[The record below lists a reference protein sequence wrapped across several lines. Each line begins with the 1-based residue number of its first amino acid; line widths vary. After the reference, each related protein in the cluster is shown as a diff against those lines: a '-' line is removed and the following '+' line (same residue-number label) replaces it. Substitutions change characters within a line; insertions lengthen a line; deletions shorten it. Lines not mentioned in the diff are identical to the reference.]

1 MEEQPK
7 LQYRVLTSFE
17 KVFCSPELTPE
28 IPLVDGMVQTFD
40 GARGETVA
48 FQLAFKFPLSSNQL
62 TIRTESELA
71 EHISL
76 REVAHVP
83 CELPAVVTDDFILR
97 KEPGIYP
104 DPLKPLTGPL
114 HLAANLWQAV
124 WVSVRIPADFKPG
137 IYDVK
142 LHFDMY
148 QKDFPWQQPYDFH
161 EETVVRIHVHPAVLP
176 KQKMICTN
184 WFYADCL
191 SVYYHEEPWTERF
204 WEILENYFRDLTAH
218 GRNMLMTPLW
228 SVPLDTAIGHE
239 RPTCQLLKIKY
250 AGGKYSFDFSLLKRW
265 IDLGRKCGVEYFE
278 MSHFFTQWGA
288 KATPKIM
295 VEEDGELKRKFGW
308 DVSSESPEYRE
319 FLFALLPDL
328 LDFLR
333 GEGLSGKCY
342 FHYSDEPSLEVIES
356 YKHAS
361 EPLQK
366 YLGTDEFPVMDALS
380 AVEYYQQ
387 GLVNRPVPWF
397 CHIEAFSKEPIQ
409 HRWCYFAG
417 ANRNYPAR
425 SFGAPSCRYRILG
438 VLLYLYEMEGFLHW
452 GHNFWFTQYSLEYNL
467 DPWRETTAGR
477 AFYGGHIYNV
487 YPGRDGKPVD
497 ALHYEVFMEAMQD
510 VRLLQL
516 LESKIGRAETV
527 KLICEGLDYQPAMN
541 HFPHEAVWLRDLR
554 GRIFAALE
562 K

>member
-1 MEEQPK
+1 MTWDQ
-7 LQYRVLTSFE
+7 
-17 KVFCSPELTPE
+17 
-28 IPLVDGMVQTFD
+28 
-40 GARGETVA
+40 
-48 FQLAFKFPLSSNQL
+48 FKS
-62 TIRTESELA
+62 
-71 EHISL
+71 
-76 REVAHVP
+76 
-83 CELPAVVTDDFILR
+83 
-97 KEPGIYP
+97 
-104 DPLKPLTGPL
+104 
-114 HLAANLWQAV
+114 
-124 WVSVRIPADFKPG
+124 
-137 IYDVK
+137 
-142 LHFDMY
+142 
-148 QKDFPWQQPYDFH
+148 
-161 EETVVRIHVHPAVLP
+161 
-176 KQKMICTN
+176 
-184 WFYADCL
+184 
-191 SVYYHEEPWTERF
+191 
-204 WEILENYFRDLTAH
+204 
-218 GRNMLMTPLW
+218 
-228 SVPLDTAIGHE
+228 
-239 RPTCQLLKIKY
+239 
-250 AGGKYSFDFSLLKRW
+250 
-265 IDLGRKCGVEYFE
+265 
-278 MSHFFTQWGA
+278 
-288 KATPKIM
+288 
-295 VEEDGELKRKFGW
+295 
-308 DVSSESPEYRE
+308 SSESPEYRE
-319 FLFALLPDL
+319 FLFALLPEL

-333 GEGLSGKCY
+333 HEGLSGKCY

-361 EPLQK
+361 EPLRK

-452 GHNFWFTQYSLEYNL
+452 GHNFWFTQYSLEYDLN
-467 DPWRETTAGR
+467 PWRETTAGR